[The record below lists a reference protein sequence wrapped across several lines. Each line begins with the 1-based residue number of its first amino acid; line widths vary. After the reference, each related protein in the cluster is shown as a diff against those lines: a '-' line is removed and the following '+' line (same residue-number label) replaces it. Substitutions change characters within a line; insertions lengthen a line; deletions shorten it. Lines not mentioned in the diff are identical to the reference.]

1 MSDRTR
7 WVTPVATGA
16 TLFLVA
22 VTLALFLT
30 NGTFGDDPVSNALML
45 AAVSSYAV
53 VGGLIASRF
62 PGNATGWLLL
72 LIGLGLVASTCA
84 EELST
89 FASGHGRLALASWSL
104 WVNSW
109 LLVATVWPGV
119 VAYVLLFPSGSLPS
133 RRWRSLLVALV
144 PLSVA
149 GVVVRIVQPWTDGDA
164 SNPLR
169 IESAAPLTDLLFV
182 VVALAFAAAGIL
194 AVVSVVIRFRRASS
208 DRWALRW
215 LAVVM
220 VVAAGLLVMAI
231 AAGVLGLDRI
241 GDPLGVAF
249 LLVLIAGLPASAAAA
264 LLTHRLYGVEV
275 WANRS
280 VVYGTLVVAITVLYA
295 LVVAGV
301 GVVAGRGDRANVLA
315 AVAATAIAA
324 VAFQPARRRAQRF
337 ANRLLYGDRV
347 SPYELIATFTDR
359 LDEVS
364 IGDILPRMSALIAE
378 GTGADEVR
386 IWLRGGTELRPMACW
401 PPQDALPP
409 SVQLHDGALPTFD
422 DPAFPVRHAGELLGA
437 ITVALPPAEPM
448 TPSTERLVSD
458 LATQAGL
465 VLRNVSLVEEL
476 QRSRQRLVSSQ
487 DEARR
492 RLERDLH
499 DGAQQRLVTLSLDL
513 RMARDRADAAGD
525 VDLTGRLV
533 SAEQELARSLAELRE
548 LARGIHPAIL
558 TQSGLGAALRSL
570 AERSAIPVELRCASD
585 RRYPAEVEATA
596 YFTVSEALANVAKH
610 AQASRVVVVV
620 DEVDGRL
627 SIEVRDDGV
636 GGASLDGG
644 SGLRGL
650 TDRVEAVGGRV
661 DVRSGSGAGTV
672 VLAVM
677 PCG

>member
-1 MSDRTR
+1 
-7 WVTPVATGA
+7 VTPAATGT
-16 TLFLVA
+16 TLLLVA
-22 VTLALFLT
+22 VTLALFLA

-45 AAVSSYAV
+45 AAVASYAV

-72 LIGLGLVASTCA
+72 LIGLGLVASVCA

-89 FASGHGRLALASWSL
+89 FASDHGRVTLSSWSL

-109 LLVATVWPGV
+109 LLVATAWPGV
-119 VAYVLLFPSGSLPS
+119 VAYLLVFPTGSLPS
-133 RRWRSLLVALV
+133 WRWRPLLIALV

-164 SNPLR
+164 SNPLGV
-169 IESAAPLTDLLFV
+169 ESATMLTGFLFV
-182 VVALAFAAAGIL
+182 VIALAFAGAGIL
-194 AVVSVVIRFRRASS
+194 AVVSVVLRFRRASS

-215 LAVVM
+215 LAVVV

-231 AAGVLGLDRI
+231 AVGALGFHRI

-264 LLTHRLYGVEV
+264 LLSHRLYGVEV

-295 LVVAGV
+295 IVVAAV
-301 GVVAGRGDRANVLA
+301 GVVVGRGDRASVLA

-347 SPYELIATFTDR
+347 SPYELIATFTER

-364 IGDILPRMSALIAE
+364 IADILPRMSALIAE
-378 GTGADEVR
+378 GTGADRVR
-386 IWLRGGTELRPMACW
+386 IWLRSDAELRPVAAW
-401 PPQDALPP
+401 PPGDTLPP
-409 SVQLHDGALPTFD
+409 ATRLDAGGLPTFD
-422 DPAFPVRHAGELLGA
+422 DPAFPVRHAGDLLGA
-437 ITVALPPAEPM
+437 ITVGLPPSEPI
-448 TPSTERLVSD
+448 TPATERLLAD

-465 VLRNVSLVEEL
+465 VLRNVALVEEL

-525 VDLTGRLV
+525 IELTGRLAG
-533 SAEQELARSLAELRE
+533 AEQELARSLAELRE

-558 TQSGLGAALRSL
+558 TQNGLGAALRSL
-570 AERSAIPVELRCASD
+570 AERSVVPVELRCALD

-596 YFTVSEALANVAKH
+596 YFMVSEALANVAKH
-610 AQASRVVVVV
+610 AGASRVVVTV
-620 DEVDGRL
+620 DEADDRL

-636 GGASLDGG
+636 GGATVDGG

-650 TDRVEAVGGRV
+650 ADRVEAVGGRI
-661 DVRSGSGAGTV
+661 DVRSGSGSGTV
-672 VLAVM
+672 ILAVM